1 MLITF
6 GGMHWFSCGRK
17 ELLVLGF
24 VFCFCFFSDLFSSV
38 LLEGLDIFILGPK
51 NSSNIGK

>member
-17 ELLVLGF
+17 ELFDLGF
-24 VFCFCFFSDLFSSV
+24 FFPNLFSSV